1 MDFKAKASQPLPMAK
16 GQSTT
21 SALGQLSYLLLP
33 WGKESPGCRGW
44 KECKGLSLP
53 AAAPQEM
60 PQVHL
65 RPSAANVLFLGS

>member
-1 MDFKAKASQPLPMAK
+1 MDFKAKASHSLSMTK

-21 SALGQLSYLLLP
+21 SAPGQLNYLLLP

-44 KECKGLSLP
+44 KACKGLSLL

-60 PQVHL
+60 PRVHL
-65 RPSAANVLFLGS
+65 SPSALNVLVWGS